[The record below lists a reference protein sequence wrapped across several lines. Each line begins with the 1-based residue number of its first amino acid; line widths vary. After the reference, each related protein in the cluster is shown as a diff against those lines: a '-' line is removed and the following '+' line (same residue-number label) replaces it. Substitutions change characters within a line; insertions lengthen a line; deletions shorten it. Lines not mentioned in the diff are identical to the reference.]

1 MILLCFSDNYARE
14 RDRSFIE
21 EFFASAIVT
30 MFWAASVMITW
41 SLFPAHADAVES
53 IEPVINT
60 ANNILFMIDST
71 RVASSIFIEAKFR
84 YFVRSFYVG

>member
-1 MILLCFSDNYARE
+1 
-14 RDRSFIE
+14 
-21 EFFASAIVT
+21 
-30 MFWAASVMITW
+30 MITW